1 MNRTVDGDVTRDLM
15 VNDQITADGTSK
27 AQEPL
32 PPEATDHQ
40 VVVGD
45 IPMEPPGFQSRVGLL
60 AELDRASAQVSV
72 IHAVTGLH
80 GLGTTQLAAAYAR
93 AKLAAGWRLVAWV
106 NGADTSSL
114 LAGLAAVADAAG
126 LADGDSGRGA
136 TDAGAA
142 VRHWLETDGDRCL
155 LVFDDVSDPEVVRPF
170 VPAGGTAR
178 VLITSNRQPTANLGS
193 AVPVD
198 VFSADE
204 ASAFL
209 AGRIGR
215 DDEAGAAAV
224 AAALGHLPLALA
236 LAASVM
242 AGQQR
247 GEYAWYLDRLQ
258 TVPADVSL
266 MGNDGQPYPLSL
278 ARTVLLSLQA
288 VRAADRT
295 GICTRVMEIMAG
307 LSPAG
312 VHRELLYSAGQ
323 AGVLASGGRLVAAD
337 LVDRVLE
344 WLSGRSLL
352 TFSLDGQT
360 VVMNRLV
367 ARVIR
372 NGLARRGRLTAAY
385 EAAAFVLDVY
395 SRALVGSQDRRAV
408 RGILQQV
415 TALLD
420 SLAEPATEINEEL
433 AWVLL
438 RLRFVAFYHAVE
450 LGDSTPLA
458 IAVGEPLAEDLER
471 LLGPDHPDTLN
482 SRNSLAAA
490 YLAAGRVDEAIPL
503 FEQILAVRQRMLGP
517 DDSETLISQNNLA
530 SAYQDAGRTA
540 EAIRLYELNLE
551 TRERLLGPD
560 HPSTLNS
567 RGNLAAA
574 YRDGGRVAEAI
585 PLLEQT
591 LADRERVLGPDHP
604 DTQATRKK
612 LATAYQDA
620 GRAAEA
626 VPLLE
631 RTSADRKPIL
641 RSDHPGTQTS
651 RKNLAEA
658 DRAADRVADAIPPP
672 EQTLVARKSQP
683 SDGAAGQMRPAGFR
697 RPPAAPARRALPAGF
712 RRPPA
717 APARQPLPGGVAR
730 PPVKLTDRSST
741 SRTPEPPRKD
751 GQYDREVVAAIT
763 TGDPAGIAMAY
774 DRYAAALYGY
784 SHWILHDSAAAA
796 GALKDTFVIAAATL
810 SNLSEPSKLRPWLF
824 ALARNE
830 CRRRIRPTSAVRDG
844 EADAVG
850 EPADATDELADAG
863 DDLSDATVQFRA
875 VGPLADAGDDLS
887 DATVQFRA
895 VGGRLLRP
903 MTCPMRRCSSGRS
916 GRWPMRVMTCP
927 MRRCSSGRSDGRLLR
942 AMTCPMRRCSSGRSA
957 RWPAAGDDLSDAT
970 VQFRAVGRPPAA
982 ADDLSDATVQFQVI
996 SQLADPITPFR
1007 VIGQPAYGPGHVHG
1021 DQGQAELRSLIHSI
1035 LAGLKPREREVIELS
1050 FRHDL
1055 DDNDLAIVLGVSQS
1069 RAHDLASRAR
1079 GRLEEAL
1086 GALHIALTGREA
1098 CPVLGELLADWDG
1111 QLTEQTRDLVVWHI
1125 GECQTCAHH
1134 GWGAMRPAA
1143 FSRLLPL
1150 APLPQELR
1158 EQVLSLCTSTAEDA
1172 VAYRRRVVRH
1182 AEWIWFARFSR
1193 AIRHASWSSIRANP
1207 GVAVAAVAV
1216 AVWVVAA
1223 VSVTMLTFAGSR
1235 AAHAQQAPRHAQAP
1249 ERRNLLE
1256 ESCGG
1261 HSDRPHIR
1269 RRQAVPYRHSALG
1282 LRADPGPDGAV
1293 ARGGDFARA
1302 LAFDVVLAPAVEIAQ
1317 TIAFR
1322 LTLTIAF
1329 AYGIPVPLVIHV
1341 ADRGLRGTSPAWRPR
1356 PPPAQSSGQAGT
1368 RRPGSPGAR
1377 GRGLPH
1383 RRTAVRRTGP
1393 GRRRR
1398 PRRTLSSTRV
1408 PPVRPRCRGGP
1419 GHTCA
1424 RGWGAARRTGPGR
1437 RRRPRRARS
1446 SRPG

>member
-1 MNRTVDGDVTRDLM
+1 M
-15 VNDQITADGTSK
+15 
-27 AQEPL
+27 
-32 PPEATDHQ
+32 
-40 VVVGD
+40 
-45 IPMEPPGFQSRVGLL
+45 L

-114 LAGLAAVADAAG
+114 LAGLAAVADATG
-126 LADGDSGRGA
+126 LADGDPGRGV

-142 VRHWLETDGDRCL
+142 VRHWLETDGDQCL

-170 VPAGGTAR
+170 VPVGGTAR
-178 VLITSNRQPTANLGS
+178 VLITSNRQPIANLGS
-193 AVPVD
+193 IVPVD

-209 AGRIGR
+209 TGRTGL

-247 GEYAWYLDRLQ
+247 GGYGWYLDRLQ
-258 TVPADVSL
+258 AVPADVSL
-266 MGNDGQPYPLSL
+266 LGHDGQPNSLSL
-278 ARTVLLSLQA
+278 ARAVLLSLKA

-360 VVMNRLV
+360 VVMHRLV

-420 SLAEPATEINEEL
+420 SLAEPAIEINEEL

-438 RLRFVAFYHAVE
+438 RLRFVAFYHALE
-450 LGDSTPLA
+450 LGDSTPQA

-490 YLAAGRVDEAIPL
+490 YLAAGRVAEAIPL
-503 FEQILAVRQRMLGP
+503 FEQILAVRQRVLGP

-551 TRERLLGPD
+551 IRERLLGPD

-604 DTQATRKK
+604 DTRATRKK
-612 LATAYQDA
+612 MATAYQDA

-626 VPLLE
+626 VSLLE
-631 RTSADRKPIL
+631 RTSADRKRML
-641 RSDHPGTQTS
+641 RSDNSGIQTS

-658 DRAADRVADAIPPP
+658 DRAAGRIADAIPPP
-672 EQTLVARKSQP
+672 EQTLAARKSQP
-683 SDGAAGQMRPAGFR
+683 ADGAAGQMPPAGLR
-697 RPPAAPARRALPAGF
+697 RPPAAPARRALPASF

-741 SRTPEPPRKD
+741 SRTPEPPRND

-763 TGDPAGIAMAY
+763 AGDPAGIAKVY

-796 GALKDTFVIAAATL
+796 EALKDTFVIAAATL

-830 CRRRIRPTSAVRDG
+830 CRRRVRPTSAVRV
-844 EADAVG
+844 EKADAAD
-850 EPADATDELADAG
+850 ESADATDELSDAG

-875 VGPLADAGDDLS
+875 VGPLADAADDLS

-895 VGGRLLRP
+895 VGPLA
-903 MTCPMRRCSSGRS
+903 
-916 GRWPMRVMTCP
+916 
-927 MRRCSSGRSDGRLLR
+927 D
-942 AMTCPMRRCSSGRSA
+942 
-957 RWPAAGDDLSDAT
+957 AADDLSDAT
-970 VQFRAVGRPPAA
+970 VQFRAVGPLADA
-982 ADDLSDATVQFQVI
+982 ADDLSDATVQFRAVGPLADAADDLSDATVQFRAI
-996 SQLADPITPFR
+996 SPLADPILPFL
-1007 VIGQPAYGPGHVHG
+1007 VIGQPTYGPGHVHG
-1021 DQGQAELRSLIHSI
+1021 DQGQAELRSLIHST

-1055 DDNDLAIVLGVSQS
+1055 NDNDLAVTLGVSQS

-1079 GRLEEAL
+1079 RRLEEAL

-1125 GECQTCAHH
+1125 GECQACAHH
-1134 GWGAMRPAA
+1134 GWGAMRPAT
-1143 FSRLLPL
+1143 FLRLVPL

-1158 EQVLSLCTSTAEDA
+1158 EQVLSLCTSAAEDA
-1172 VAYRRRVVRH
+1172 VAYRRRVARR
-1182 AEWIWFARFSR
+1182 AERIWFARFSR
-1193 AIRHASWSSIRANP
+1193 AIRQASWGSIRANP

-1216 AVWVVAA
+1216 AVWVVTA
-1223 VSVTMLTFAGSR
+1223 VSVMMLTFAGSGAAHAQTTGSR
-1235 AAHAQQAPRHAQAP
+1235 AAHASRPTRRDSSTTTATAPTSAAA
-1249 ERRNLLE
+1249 
-1256 ESCGG
+1256 
-1261 HSDRPHIR
+1261 RPSPTVTQPSAHVPTPGQTMPSR
-1269 RRQAVPYRHSALG
+1269 VAV
-1282 LRADPGPDGAV
+1282 
-1293 ARGGDFARA
+1293 
-1302 LAFDVVLAPAVEIAQ
+1302 
-1317 TIAFR
+1317 
-1322 LTLTIAF
+1322 
-1329 AYGIPVPLVIHV
+1329 
-1341 ADRGLRGTSPAWRPR
+1341 TSPAPPRSTSSSPR
-1356 PPPAQSSGQAGT
+1356 PSKSPTPSRTGSPSPSPSHTASPSPSSSTSPPAA
-1368 RRPGSPGAR
+1368 
-1377 GRGLPH
+1377 
-1383 RRTAVRRTGP
+1383 
-1393 GRRRR
+1393 
-1398 PRRTLSSTRV
+1398 
-1408 PPVRPRCRGGP
+1408 
-1419 GHTCA
+1419 
-1424 RGWGAARRTGPGR
+1424 
-1437 RRRPRRARS
+1437 
-1446 SRPG
+1446 

>member
-1 MNRTVDGDVTRDLM
+1 VNRTVDGDVARDLM
-15 VNDQITADGTSK
+15 VNDQITADGTSQ

-45 IPMEPPGFQSRVGLL
+45 IPMEPLGFQSRAGLL
-60 AELDRASAQVSV
+60 AELDRASARVSV
-72 IHAVTGLH
+72 IHARTGQH

-114 LAGLAAVADAAG
+114 LAGLAAVADAVG
-126 LADGDSGRGA
+126 LPDGESGRGV

-142 VRHWLETDGDRCL
+142 VRHWLEADGDQCL
-155 LVFDDVSDPEVVRPF
+155 LVFDDVFDPEIVRSF
-170 VPAGGTAR
+170 VPVGGAAR
-178 VLITSNRQPTANLGS
+178 VLITTKRPPAADMGTAF
-193 AVPVD
+193 PVD

-204 ASAFL
+204 ATAFL

-215 DDEAGAAAV
+215 EYEAGAPEV

-236 LAASVM
+236 LAASVVV
-242 AGQQR
+242 GQQR
-247 GEYAWYLDRLQ
+247 GGYAWYLDRLQ
-258 TVPADVSL
+258 AVSADVSL
-266 MGNDGQPYPLSL
+266 MGDDGQPHPAGL
-278 ARTVLLSLQA
+278 ARAVLLSLQA

-295 GICTRVMEIMAG
+295 GVCTRIMEVMAG

-323 AGVLASGGRLVAAD
+323 AGVLASGGRLVAAG

-395 SRALVGSQDRRAV
+395 SRGLVGSPDRRAV

-420 SLAEPATEINEEL
+420 SLAGPATEINEEL

-438 RLRFVAFYHAVE
+438 RLRFVAFYHALE
-450 LGDSTPLA
+450 LGDSTQLA
-458 IAVGEPLAEDLER
+458 IAVGEPLAEDLGR
-471 LLGPDHPDTLN
+471 LLGPDHPDALN

-490 YLAAGRVDEAIPL
+490 YLAAGRVDEAIPQ
-503 FEQILAVRQRMLGP
+503 FEQILALRQRTLGP
-517 DDSETLISQNNLA
+517 DDSETLVSQNNLA
-530 SAYQDAGRTA
+530 SAYQDAGRIT

-551 TRERLLGPD
+551 ARERLLGSD

-574 YRDGGRVAEAI
+574 YRDGGRRGEAI
-585 PLLEQT
+585 SLLEQT
-591 LADRERVLGPDHP
+591 LADRERVLGPEHP
-604 DTQATRKK
+604 DTLATRRR

-626 VPLLE
+626 IPLLE
-631 RTSADRKPIL
+631 RAPADRKPVPRTGRL
-641 RSDHPGTQTS
+641 DTPVAP
-651 RKNLAEA
+651 KDLAEA
-658 DRAADRVADAIPPP
+658 DPAADRVADAIKPP
-672 EQTLVARKSQP
+672 EQTLGARKDRP
-683 SDGAAGQMRPAGFR
+683 SDAVAGQMPPAGLR

-741 SRTPEPPRKD
+741 PGRPARKAPRKD
-751 GQYDREVVAAIT
+751 SEYDHDVVAAFT

-774 DRYAAALYGY
+774 DRYAPALYGY

-810 SNLSEPSKLRPWLF
+810 SDLSEPSMLRPWLF
-824 ALARNE
+824 ALVRSE
-830 CRRRIRPTSAVRDG
+830 CRRRVRPTSAVRAG
-844 EADAVG
+844 EADAG
-850 EPADATDELADAG
+850 GQPADAADELSAAG

-887 DATVQFRA
+887 DATVQFKA
-895 VGGRLLRP
+895 VG
-903 MTCPMRRCSSGRS
+903 RR
-916 GRWPMRVMTCP
+916 
-927 MRRCSSGRSDGRLLR
+927 
-942 AMTCPMRRCSSGRSA
+942 
-957 RWPAAGDDLSDAT
+957 PAAGDDLSDAT
-970 VQFRAVGRPPAA
+970 VQFRAVGRRPAA
-982 ADDLSDATVQFQVI
+982 ADDPSDATVQFQVI
-996 SQLADPITPFR
+996 SQLADPITPFH
-1007 VIGQPAYGPGHVHG
+1007 VIGQPAYIPGHG
-1021 DQGQAELRSLIHSI
+1021 EQGQAELRSLIHST
-1035 LAGLKPREREVIELS
+1035 LAGLTAREREVIELS
-1050 FRHDL
+1050 LRYDL
-1055 DDNDLAIVLGVSQS
+1055 GDNDLAIVLGMSQS
-1069 RAHDLASRAR
+1069 RAHDLASRAK

-1125 GECQTCAHH
+1125 GECRTCARR

-1158 EQVLSLCTSTAEDA
+1158 EQVLRLCTSTAQDA
-1172 VAYRRRVVRH
+1172 VAYRRRVVRR
-1182 AEWIWFARFSR
+1182 AERIWSARLSL
-1193 AIRHASWSSIRANP
+1193 AIRHVSWSGIRANP
-1207 GVAVAAVAV
+1207 GMAIAATAV
-1216 AVWVVAA
+1216 AVWVLAA
-1223 VSVTMLTFAGSR
+1223 VVVMMLTFAGSR
-1235 AAHAQQAPRHAQAP
+1235 PAHAQTTGSPSP
-1249 ERRNLLE
+1249 
-1256 ESCGG
+1256 S
-1261 HSDRPHIR
+1261 S
-1269 RRQAVPYRHSALG
+1269 S
-1282 LRADPGPDGAV
+1282 
-1293 ARGGDFARA
+1293 
-1302 LAFDVVLAPAVEIAQ
+1302 
-1317 TIAFR
+1317 TS
-1322 LTLTIAF
+1322 
-1329 AYGIPVPLVIHV
+1329 
-1341 ADRGLRGTSPAWRPR
+1341 SPAP
-1356 PPPAQSSGQAGT
+1356 
-1368 RRPGSPGAR
+1368 
-1377 GRGLPH
+1377 
-1383 RRTAVRRTGP
+1383 
-1393 GRRRR
+1393 
-1398 PRRTLSSTRV
+1398 
-1408 PPVRPRCRGGP
+1408 
-1419 GHTCA
+1419 
-1424 RGWGAARRTGPGR
+1424 
-1437 RRRPRRARS
+1437 
-1446 SRPG
+1446 